1 MKKTIAFVLI
11 VAISCSLFGCMA
23 KMTPVE
29 NFLLATKK
37 MDIASMRAEIVPD
50 ETVGSLAR
58 KLENADIDE
67 ESLQALKAIY
77 ALVQYTVGEISTEG
91 NVKKV
96 AVTLKAP
103 DMERI
108 RALTSTQI
116 LVSGDTASAVIGEMV
131 EDGSVSKSMMK
142 EYSVSVKM
150 IQTDGVWLIPCGDKE
165 NADFVNALAIA
176 EMIEFLS

>member
-29 NFLLATKK
+29 NFLLATKE

-108 RALTSTQI
+108 RVLTSTQI

>member
-1 MKKTIAFVLI
+1 MKKTIALVLI

-50 ETVGSLAR
+50 ETVRSLDSRLA
-58 KLENADIDE
+58 NADLDE
-67 ESLQALKAIY
+67 DSLQTLKALY
-77 ALVQYTVGEISTEG
+77 ALVQYTIGETSTEG

-103 DMERI
+103 DTERI
-108 RALTSTQI
+108 RFLTTTQV
-116 LVSGDTASAVIGEMV
+116 LVSGETASALIEEMIN
-131 EDGSVSKSMMK
+131 DGSISKNMMK

-150 IQTDGVWLIPCGDKE
+150 IQADGVWLIPCGDKE
-165 NADFVNALAIA
+165 NADFVSALAIA
-176 EMIEFLS
+176 DMIEFLN